1 MKQKNQN
8 QDLSLKPLNHN
19 LNDHSWFMKLAI
31 EEAELA
37 WRVNEVPI
45 GALIVSPS
53 GDILSRTHN
62 LKETVSNPCGHA
74 EILAIQEAAK
84 KQNDWRLIDC
94 ILYVTLEPCPMC
106 LSAIGQARV
115 KEVIFGAY
123 DSKGGAISLGYA
135 IHKDTRLNHRFGVM
149 GGVMHFECSRI
160 LSQFFKERRPLK
172 VNASHNA

>member
-1 MKQKNQN
+1 
-8 QDLSLKPLNHN
+8 
-19 LNDHSWFMKLAI
+19 MKLAL
-31 EEAELA
+31 EEAEMA
-37 WRVNEVPI
+37 WKSNEVPI
-45 GALIVSPS
+45 GALVLNSA
-53 GDILSRTHN
+53 GDVLSRAHN

-94 ILYVTLEPCPMC
+94 TLYVTLEPCPMC
-106 LSAIGQARV
+106 LSAIGQARF

-123 DSKGGAISLGYA
+123 DSKGGAISLGYPL
-135 IHKDTRLNHRFGVM
+135 HKDSRLNHRFGMM

-172 VNASHNA
+172 TNASHNA